1 MAPAASDDVQRNK
14 VAAQTAEP
22 TTARPRVEL
31 ARVLVA
37 GGERQRQAYVD
48 AFWPKG
54 YCVLFAATSADAIS
68 LADELLPV
76 VILLDVRLATGAAAL
91 ALTRRLR
98 SNPRLASVPI
108 VGLCGP
114 DDDVA
119 EASNAGCDFVVA
131 RRSPHHLERMVTAL
145 IAPVG
150 TTTAARTP
158 RPSIAV
164 EQGDDHFAVP
174 PESADVQQ
182 ILELFRE
189 MPGLC
194 LNPEQ
199 VRRLAGLPDGRCA
212 SALAMLQSRRLL
224 RRREDGRYVA
234 IR

>member
-14 VAAQTAEP
+14 VASQTAEP
-22 TTARPRVEL
+22 TTGRPRVEL

-54 YCVLFAATSADAIS
+54 YCVLFAATAADAIS

-76 VILLDVRLATGAAAL
+76 VILLDVRLATGAAGL
-91 ALTRRLR
+91 SLTRRLR
-98 SNPRLASVPI
+98 SNPRLSSVPI

-114 DDDVA
+114 EDDVA

-150 TTTAARTP
+150 APTAAGDPVER
-158 RPSIAV
+158 RPT
-164 EQGDDHFAVP
+164 
-174 PESADVQQ
+174 
-182 ILELFRE
+182 
-189 MPGLC
+189 
-194 LNPEQ
+194 
-199 VRRLAGLPDGRCA
+199 DGV
-212 SALAMLQSRRLL
+212 S
-224 RRREDGRYVA
+224 
-234 IR
+234 